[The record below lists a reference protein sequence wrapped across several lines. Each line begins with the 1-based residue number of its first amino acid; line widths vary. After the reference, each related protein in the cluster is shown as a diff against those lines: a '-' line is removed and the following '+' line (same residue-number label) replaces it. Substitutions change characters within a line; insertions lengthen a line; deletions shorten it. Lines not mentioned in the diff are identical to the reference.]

1 MPKTNTTLQRMQA
14 PKKRIKSKAITMYVD
29 PKYTDVIDYLKL
41 TKGVTAF
48 FEECLDKVKVDDGK
62 LRVLQ
67 DLREMKKNAK

>member
-1 MPKTNTTLQRMQA
+1 MTNKTTKLPRMQA
-14 PKKRIKSKAITMYVD
+14 PKKRIKSKAITMYID

-41 TKGVTAF
+41 TKGVTTF

>member
-1 MPKTNTTLQRMQA
+1 MAKNNTTLPRMQA

-41 TKGVTAF
+41 TKGVTTF

>member
-1 MPKTNTTLQRMQA
+1 MAKNNTTLTCMQA

-41 TKGVTAF
+41 TKGVTTF